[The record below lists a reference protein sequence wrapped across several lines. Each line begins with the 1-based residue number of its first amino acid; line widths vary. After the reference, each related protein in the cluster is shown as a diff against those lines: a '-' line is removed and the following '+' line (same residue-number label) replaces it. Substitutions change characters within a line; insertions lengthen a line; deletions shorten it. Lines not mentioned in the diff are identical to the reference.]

1 MSEVETL
8 DLSEAE
14 VAVRLDNMRAAIA
27 SARIEGAEVSAG
39 SRAVMELYNRGHINA
54 DEMIRRIHV
63 LHAGG

>member
-14 VAVRLDNMRAAIA
+14 VAIRLDNMRAAIA

-39 SRAVMELYNRGHINA
+39 ARSIMELYNRGHIDA

-63 LHAGG
+63 LHAEG